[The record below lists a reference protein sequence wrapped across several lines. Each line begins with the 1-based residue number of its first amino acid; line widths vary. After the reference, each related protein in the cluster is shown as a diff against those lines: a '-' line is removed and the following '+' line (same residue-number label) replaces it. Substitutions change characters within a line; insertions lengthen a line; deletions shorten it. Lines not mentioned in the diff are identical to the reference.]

1 MIRYLVQPRD
11 RIFVKGYVFF
21 LSLKT
26 WGGDIGKNINQN
38 LSGKYN
44 QKPLDH
50 ANQSTTDAFKTVS
63 KRAVQKAAEAT
74 DDSIGNKFVNK
85 ITKSLKTSQE
95 NISET
100 VINEYD
106 KEIPKERFYI
116 YIYIKCFDNLRSI
129 IKV

>member
-1 MIRYLVQPRD
+1 MTRYLVQPRD
-11 RIFVKGYVFF
+11 LCKRLCFF
-21 LSLKT
+21 SFAKNM
-26 WGGDIGKNINQN
+26 GGDIGKNINQN

-116 YIYIKCFDNLRSI
+116 YIYIYIKCFDNLRSI

>member
-1 MIRYLVQPRD
+1 M
-11 RIFVKGYVFF
+11 GGG
-21 LSLKT
+21 
-26 WGGDIGKNINQN
+26 GGDIGKNINQN